1 MIDPQTL
8 PMRHVRH
15 VYLVGIAGAGMSGIA
30 EVLVNLGYRVSGSDL
45 RASAM
50 TRRLG
55 RLGVNV
61 FPGHRAGQ
69 IAACDVV
76 VYSSAIPADNPEL
89 QEARRRR
96 VPLVRRAEML
106 AELMRFS
113 QGIAVAGTHGKT
125 TTTSLLAS
133 ILAQGGLDPTYVVG
147 GLLNSTGSHA
157 RLGRGDFFI
166 AEADESDNSFLHL
179 TPVLAVVTSVDRDHL
194 DSYGGDYQQLC
205 GQFLKFIDSLPF
217 YGLLVACSDDPG
229 VRAILPRVER
239 PILRYSMQQEADYTG
254 EILAQEG
261 IRGRLRVTRRGQPL
275 LEAEASLL
283 GRHNMANALA
293 AIAVADALGVESECI
308 IRALGEFSG
317 ISRRGEVKGQLR
329 IAGCSCLL
337 IDDYAHHPT
346 EIRAMLAAV
355 QQAWPGRRQLVVYQP
370 HRPSRLQNLFEDFCA
385 VLSGIEVL
393 LLFEVYAAGEPAIA
407 GMDSRALCQAI
418 TRRAA
423 QPPLLVE
430 DRGQACARLEDL
442 VREGDILLVLGAGDI
457 SALSEQLVQDYACHA
472 A

>member
-1 MIDPQTL
+1 
-8 PMRHVRH
+8 MRHVRH
-15 VYLVGIAGAGMSGIA
+15 VHLVGIAGAGMSGIA
-30 EVLVNLGYRVSGSDL
+30 EVLVNLGYAVSGSDL
-45 RASAM
+45 RANAM

-55 RLGVNV
+55 RLGAHVCL
-61 FPGHRAGQ
+61 GHRAEQ
-69 IAACDVV
+69 LEACDVV
-76 VYSSAIPADNPEL
+76 VYSSAIAPDNPEL

-125 TTTSLLAS
+125 TATSLLAS
-133 ILAQGGLDPTYVVG
+133 ILAQAGLDPTWVVG

-194 DSYGGDYQQLC
+194 DSCGGDYQQLC
-205 GQFLKFIDSLPF
+205 GQFLEFIHRLPF
-217 YGLLVACSDDPG
+217 YGLLVACIDDPG
-229 VRAILPRVER
+229 VCAILPRVER
-239 PILRYSMQQEADYTG
+239 PILRYSMQHAADYSG
-254 EILAQEG
+254 ELLAREG
-261 IRGRLRVTRRGQPL
+261 VRGRLGVTRRGQPL

-293 AIAVADALGVESECI
+293 AIAVADALGVESGCI
-308 IRALGEFSG
+308 ARALGEFSG

-329 IAGCSCLL
+329 IAGVRCLL

-346 EIRAMLAAV
+346 EIRAMLSAV
-355 QQAWPGRRQLVVYQP
+355 RQAWPARRQLVVYQP
-370 HRPSRLQNLFEDFCA
+370 HRPSRLQDLFEDFCV

-393 LLFEVYAAGEPAIA
+393 LLFEVYGAGEPPIAGVDSQALRQAIA
-407 GMDSRALCQAI
+407 
-418 TRRAA
+418 RRAVQA
-423 QPPLLVE
+423 PLLVR
-430 DRGQACARLEDL
+430 DRAQACARLEAL

-457 SALSEQLVQDYACHA
+457 SALSEQLVQSYACHA